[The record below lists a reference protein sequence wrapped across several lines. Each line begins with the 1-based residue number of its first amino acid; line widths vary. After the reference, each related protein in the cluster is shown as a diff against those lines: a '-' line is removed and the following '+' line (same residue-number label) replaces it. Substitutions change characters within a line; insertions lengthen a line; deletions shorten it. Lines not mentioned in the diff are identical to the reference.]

1 MLKDL
6 VSSENVDAIFIDGKY
21 QDSTNSLSLNK
32 NDIRYYQYSIKI
44 STDDI
49 KNIEIFFHSFDELR
63 EFIKVY
69 ELEGGNEIW

>member
-6 VSSENVDAIFIDGKY
+6 VSSKNVDAIFIDGKY

-32 NDIRYYQYSIKI
+32 NDIKYYQYSIKI

-49 KNIEIFFHSFDELR
+49 KNIEIYFHSFDELCK
-63 EFIKVY
+63 FIKAY
-69 ELEGGNEIW
+69 ELEGGNEI